1 MQVAKSERNLSR
13 VKLSLLLAKALLLR
27 QVLEELATLNELHD
41 EVDAVGLLEDVV
53 HADNERMVHLV
64 QDEFLDL
71 QRLDRLVLD
80 DHVLAN
86 TLHCIVL
93 SIQLV
98 VNQVNF
104 SESSPPNDTD
114 QLEIVPGDL
123 RDGRSAIKAR

>member
-64 QDEFLDL
+64 QDELFDL

-114 QLEIVPGDL
+114 
-123 RDGRSAIKAR
+123 